1 MFAYRS
7 VAIYKKSKVLN
18 KEIFEFLLMKKDL
31 DYCLRDQLRRASL
44 SIVLNIAEGSSRF
57 SNADRGRFY
66 VMSRGSAFESAAIL
80 DILYEEGSIDETKAL
95 SLNTQLEE
103 ISKTLFFMIK
113 NLKSEKSI

>member
-1 MFAYRS
+1 MFAFKS
-7 VAIYKKSKVLN
+7 VAIYEKSKLLN
-18 KEIFEFLLMKKDL
+18 KEIYDFLIRNKDL

-57 SNADRGRFY
+57 SNADRARFF

-80 DILYEEGSIDETKAL
+80 DVLLAEGSIDETKAL
-95 SLNTQLEE
+95 SLNAQLEE

-113 NLKSEKSI
+113 KLKSEK